1 MASSL
6 ELDTFAGQLAHELRT
21 PLGQIETI
29 ARLLVDR
36 GDEVSDRRRWLEI
49 QLALTRQIEQTMH
62 CLLELGRAQR
72 APLRTEE
79 IDLSALCD
87 RLRSDLPEGPRRGA
101 IAWKIS
107 RGLRVRGCPAQ
118 VALLMRNLLANAAKY
133 TRETVHPV
141 VAISAGVH
149 DITVVED
156 NGVGFD
162 DAHASRLFQPF
173 VRLHAG
179 SRFEGTGLGLSI
191 ARCIVER
198 HGGWIRAR
206 SAVGAGGRFEFS
218 LG

>member
-1 MASSL
+1 
-6 ELDTFAGQLAHELRT
+6 
-21 PLGQIETI
+21 
-29 ARLLVDR
+29 
-36 GDEVSDRRRWLEI
+36 
-49 QLALTRQIEQTMH
+49 MH

-72 APLRTEE
+72 APLRTED

-162 DAHASRLFQPF
+162 DAHASRLFHPSCACMPAAASKA
-173 VRLHAG
+173 RGSACRSRAASSSGMAAG
-179 SRFEGTGLGLSI
+179 YARAARWAPARASSSRW
-191 ARCIVER
+191 AR
-198 HGGWIRAR
+198 GSMPA
-206 SAVGAGGRFEFS
+206 S
-218 LG
+218 

>member
-1 MASSL
+1 MQR
-6 ELDTFAGQLAHELRT
+6 DFRVRRLA

-29 ARLLVDR
+29 ARLLLDR

-49 QLALTRQIEQTMH
+49 QLGLTRQIEQTMH

-72 APLRTEE
+72 APLRTED

-149 DITVVED
+149 DITVVRTT
-156 NGVGFD
+156 
-162 DAHASRLFQPF
+162 ASASTTRTHRACSSPSCA
-173 VRLHAG
+173 RG
-179 SRFEGTGLGLSI
+179 SMPAS
-191 ARCIVER
+191 
-198 HGGWIRAR
+198 
-206 SAVGAGGRFEFS
+206 
-218 LG
+218 